1 MYPYG
6 YAFFSIFDFY
16 IIYYVKLDLKKNGLR
31 KKRYMKDNKKSSS
44 GIILIDK
51 PEGITS
57 NDVLFKLKKIEKNKY
72 GHTGTLDPLATGL
85 LVVLIGNATK
95 LSKYLLKQDKEYVA
109 EILLGKETD
118 SLDITGSVIKEDK
131 DIDKK
136 MDTFNKENILNVL
149 NEFKGSIKQIPPIY
163 SALKLDGKKL
173 YEIARDKNT
182 SDKEIE
188 AIIKSKEREIYI
200 SDISL
205 LDINEENKTISIKV
219 KCSSGTYIRSLA
231 RDIALKLDTYGCIK
245 ALRRTK
251 VGNFKVEDASFENI
265 LDEEEV
271 LKDIFKEKIYL
282 EDKRVDHFING
293 VMCSVKKDDG
303 MYMVYNKETK
313 EFIGLGEV
321 RNFLVKR
328 KYIKE

>member
-1 MYPYG
+1 M
-6 YAFFSIFDFY
+6 
-16 IIYYVKLDLKKNGLR
+16 KN
-31 KKRYMKDNKKSSS
+31 NKKSTN

-57 NDVLFKLKKIEKNKY
+57 NDVLFKLKKIEKDKY

-85 LVVLIGNATK
+85 LIVLKGNTTK
-95 LSKYLLKQDKEYVA
+95 LSKYLLKQDKEYIA

-136 MDTFNKENILNVL
+136 MDTFNKENILKVL
-149 NEFKGSIKQIPPIY
+149 NKFKGHIKQIPPIY

-173 YEIARDKNT
+173 YEIARDKNIL
-182 SDKEIE
+182 DKEIE
-188 AIIKSKEREIYI
+188 EIIKSKEREIYI

-205 LDINEENKTISIKV
+205 LDINLDKKTISIKV

-231 RDIALKLDTYGCIK
+231 RDIGLELKTFGCIK
-245 ALRRTK
+245 VLRRTSIGEFNIK
-251 VGNFKVEDASFENI
+251 DAYDLNKLVEKNSLDIND

-282 EDKRVDHFING
+282 EDKRVEHFING
-293 VMCSVKKDDG
+293 VMCTVKKDDG
-303 MYMVYNKETK
+303 IYMIYNKEK
-313 EFIGLGEV
+313 NQFIGLGEV
-321 RNFLVKR
+321 KDLLVKR

>member
-1 MYPYG
+1 M
-6 YAFFSIFDFY
+6 
-16 IIYYVKLDLKKNGLR
+16 KN
-31 KKRYMKDNKKSSS
+31 NKKSTN

-57 NDVLFKLKKIEKNKY
+57 NDVLFKLKKIEKDKY

-85 LVVLIGNATK
+85 LIVLKGNTTK
-95 LSKYLLKQDKEYVA
+95 LSKYLLKQDKEYIA

-136 MDTFNKENILNVL
+136 MDVFNKENILKVL
-149 NEFKGSIKQIPPIY
+149 NKFKGHIKQIPPIY

-173 YEIARDKNT
+173 YEIARDKNIL
-182 SDKEIE
+182 DKEIE
-188 AIIKSKEREIYI
+188 EIIKSKEREIYI

-205 LDINEENKTISIKV
+205 LDINLDKKTISIKV

-231 RDIALKLDTYGCIK
+231 RDIGLELKTFGCIK
-245 ALRRTK
+245 ALRRTSIGELNIK
-251 VGNFKVEDASFENI
+251 DAYDLNKLVEKDSLDINY

-271 LKDIFKEKIYL
+271 LKNIFKEKIYL
-282 EDKRVDHFING
+282 EDKRVEHFING
-293 VMCSVKKDDG
+293 VMCTVKKDDG
-303 MYMVYNKETK
+303 IYMIYNKEK
-313 EFIGLGEV
+313 KQFIGLGEV
-321 RNFLVKR
+321 KDLLVKR